1 MEEKIT
7 ILLTPQQAT
16 KILKKSGVETFEK
29 FRVLNGF
36 SNTVYDIN
44 DKYILKCDPHKSHVI
59 RESAGINRVREFSN
73 TPILGTGTFQGL
85 IKYHYMLLLKLPG
98 ENLGEHWINKNS
110 EEQIQLAKGIAGK
123 LKELHQIKLE
133 NYSVGW
139 FQTRIHRWN
148 GTWVDGNDR
157 YTQSLYKRLQTEQ
170 FPLGLSKI
178 LEHTKKYYLTH
189 RASLEQGEKK
199 PAVLHGDFHLHNV
212 LETNNEIIG
221 FVDWEWVM
229 GGERLN

>member
-1 MEEKIT
+1 
-7 ILLTPQQAT
+7 
-16 KILKKSGVETFEK
+16 
-29 FRVLNGF
+29 
-36 SNTVYDIN
+36 
-44 DKYILKCDPHKSHVI
+44 
-59 RESAGINRVREFSN
+59 
-73 TPILGTGTFQGL
+73 
-85 IKYHYMLLLKLPG
+85 
-98 ENLGEHWINKNS
+98 
-110 EEQIQLAKGIAGK
+110 
-123 LKELHQIKLE
+123 
-133 NYSVGW
+133 
-139 FQTRIHRWN
+139 
-148 GTWVDGNDR
+148 
-157 YTQSLYKRLQTEQ
+157 LQTEQ